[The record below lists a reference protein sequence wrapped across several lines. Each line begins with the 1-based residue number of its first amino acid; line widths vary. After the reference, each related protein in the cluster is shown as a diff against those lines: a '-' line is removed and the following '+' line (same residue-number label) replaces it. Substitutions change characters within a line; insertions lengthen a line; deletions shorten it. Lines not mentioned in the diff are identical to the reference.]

1 MSVSLIILTGQ
12 SGSGKSTAM
21 RALEDK
27 GYYCVDNTPTSL
39 VQTVIETIISEKLS
53 DRVAIVMDTRAP
65 HFAEGGLEVAMNLR
79 QELKDVRIVFFEAN
93 KETIIRRYSETR
105 RIHPMDSGT
114 GLLQAIEDEQN
125 ILIPFR
131 ESADDTIDTSDLS
144 PHDLRFRIHQQ
155 FSFVDIAE
163 DLRITFLSFG
173 FKHGVPLSADMVL
186 DVRFLPNPYF
196 VPDLRHK
203 TGMDND
209 VKDYVLSFEKSG
221 QFLKHTI
228 DMLSFLM
235 PEYHKEGKR
244 YFTVAIGC
252 TGGQHRSVSIARE
265 LKSHFQKLNI
275 PANLRHRDI
284 KETPQ

>member
-1 MSVSLIILTGQ
+1 
-12 SGSGKSTAM
+12 
-21 RALEDK
+21 
-27 GYYCVDNTPTSL
+27 
-39 VQTVIETIISEKLS
+39 
-53 DRVAIVMDTRAP
+53 
-65 HFAEGGLEVAMNLR
+65 
-79 QELKDVRIVFFEAN
+79 
-93 KETIIRRYSETR
+93 
-105 RIHPMDSGT
+105 MDSGT

-144 PHDLRFRIHQQ
+144 PHDLRFRVHQQ

-173 FKHGVPLSADMVL
+173 FKYGVPLSADMVL

-265 LKSHFQKLNI
+265 LTSHFQELNI
-275 PANLRHRDI
+275 PANLQHRDI